1 MAGLIGAGM
10 IVFVNREKDD
20 SKALKADRV
29 GVLESRFEKLENENG
44 ALKDELAALKG
55 STQGLRSD
63 IRSLAESMNAAKAEM
78 AKTAAAL
85 LAKSEQP
92 VGVRA
97 QEPSE
102 GSAAPQAKKSA
113 QDWLT
118 ELRAAKSDRSRFD
131 AMWKDIRAAGMLAE
145 VIAAYETA
153 SKDDP
158 SNPDLKVDLGNAYLQ
173 KTFEAGGGPEAGVW
187 ATKAD
192 KVFDQ
197 ALALNPEHWEAR
209 FTKAVSLSFWPPAL
223 GKQAEAIKNFETLV
237 EQQERGSQQSYHS
250 ETYIFLGNLY
260 QQSGKGDKAVETW
273 KRGYSR
279 FPDSSELK
287 KQIDLASGGR

>member
-145 VIAAYETA
+145 VIAAY
-153 SKDDP
+153 D
-158 SNPDLKVDLGNAYLQ
+158 
-173 KTFEAGGGPEAGVW
+173 
-187 ATKAD
+187 
-192 KVFDQ
+192 
-197 ALALNPEHWEAR
+197 ALYSGRL
-209 FTKAVSLSFWPPAL
+209 
-223 GKQAEAIKNFETLV
+223 
-237 EQQERGSQQSYHS
+237 RG
-250 ETYIFLGNLY
+250 
-260 QQSGKGDKAVETW
+260 D
-273 KRGYSR
+273 
-279 FPDSSELK
+279 
-287 KQIDLASGGR
+287 